1 MFKMQEVKETVSIL
15 CENTL
20 RFSFNP
26 HFKPCFSPFPQQLKG
41 RPFLTQRVVVV
52 GGTYKIY
59 FFNNNFSWRFSC
71 QKLFLRLF

>member
-41 RPFLTQRVVVV
+41 GPFLTQRV
-52 GGTYKIY
+52 GGGHIKYIFSTIIFLGDFLVKNY
-59 FFNNNFSWRFSC
+59 F
-71 QKLFLRLF
+71 